1 MQYCIGEKKLKM
13 KLGGKEQN
21 KPKANRRK
29 EILTSKV
36 EVNEIVEK
44 QQSKSRNTE
53 NFQQNWLLARLPK
66 CKTGKIQVI
75 KMRNKRRDITTN
87 IINENNYKGLL

>member
-29 EILTSKV
+29 EILTSRV

-44 QQSKSRNTE
+44 Q
-53 NFQQNWLLARLPK
+53 
-66 CKTGKIQVI
+66 
-75 KMRNKRRDITTN
+75 
-87 IINENNYKGLL
+87 